1 MVLGAALSL
10 TTVLAPVP
18 SGAAPV
24 PQPDPATARVS
35 VSSGRAQANERS
47 SSSSSSR
54 TGRFV
59 SFASRAS
66 NLVADDTNGVDDVFV
81 RDRTTA
87 TTSRVSVSSTGVQG
101 NAYSTGPAT
110 SGTGRY
116 VAFIS
121 AASNLVPGDTNGV
134 VDVFVRDR
142 VASTTVRVSVPDGG
156 GQGNDAS
163 TVPSISQDGRYVVFS
178 SFASNLVPGDTNR
191 FADLFVRDLRRG
203 TTSRV
208 SVPATGGQG
217 NGPSGFSSSTISG
230 DGRWVVFES
239 TASNL
244 VPGDTNDAPDVFL
257 RDLRRAVTSRVS
269 VSSTGAQGQGV
280 SSDPAI
286 SADGRYAAF
295 SSWSP
300 SLVPGDTN
308 GVEDVFVRD
317 LATGVTRRVS
327 VTAGGVQGDSSSY
340 QPAISGDGRRVAF
353 VSGASNLV
361 PGDTNGTEDVF
372 LVRWRAGTTT
382 RLSVSAEGAQADS
395 FSNDPSIDHRGRYV
409 SFTSNA
415 TNLVPGDTND
425 MLDVFVAAADGAG
438 GRPPSR

>member
-1 MVLGAALSL
+1 MR
-10 TTVLAPVP
+10 
-18 SGAAPV
+18 
-24 PQPDPATARVS
+24 QPDPATARIS
-35 VSSGRAQANERS
+35 VSSDRSQANERS
-47 SSSSSSR
+47 TSSSSSR
-54 TGRFV
+54 TGRYV

-66 NLVADDTNGVDDVFV
+66 NLVPDDTNDVDDVFV
-81 RDRTTA
+81 RDRATA
-87 TTSRVSVSSTGVQG
+87 TTSRVSVSSAGVQG

-156 GQGNDAS
+156 GQGNGDS
-163 TVPSISQDGRYVVFS
+163 TVPSISQDGRYVAFS
-178 SFASNLVPGDTNR
+178 SFASNLVPRDTNG
-191 FADLFVRDLRRG
+191 FADLFVRDMLRG

-208 SVPATGGQG
+208 SVPAAGGQADG
-217 NGPSGFSSSTISG
+217 LSGFSSSTISG
-230 DGRWVVFES
+230 DGRWVVFLS

-244 VPGDTNDAPDVFL
+244 VPGDTNDAPDIFL
-257 RDLRRAVTSRVS
+257 RDRRRAVTSRIS
-269 VSSTGAQGQGV
+269 VSSTGAQGDGV

-286 SADGRYAAF
+286 SADGRFAAF
-295 SSWSP
+295 SSWS
-300 SLVPGDTN
+300 SNLAPGDTN

-317 LATGVTRRVS
+317 LAAGVTRRVS
-327 VTAGGVQGDSSSY
+327 LGAGGVQGNRSSS

-353 VSGASNLV
+353 VSAASNLV

-372 LVRWRAGTTT
+372 LARWRTGTTT
-382 RLSVSAEGAQADS
+382 RLSVSAEGVQADS

-409 SFTSNA
+409 SFTSYA

-425 MLDVFVAAADGAG
+425 MLDVFVADAG
-438 GRPPSR
+438 WPGGHPPPR